1 MPTGPL
7 EWAVHPAQWLGS
19 IPNRLTNFLNTTN
32 NPIDRKVRTMIR
44 SFACDYETLKRL
56 AEIEE
61 SVILDDFCPADFT
74 VADARDYAVSSE
86 LKRISERKETRE
98 SLYGALFK
106 AAMKISAATVVTRAE
121 LTYAQKNEA
130 YRLIDALNM
139 FAKTL

>member
-1 MPTGPL
+1 
-7 EWAVHPAQWLGS
+7 
-19 IPNRLTNFLNTTN
+19 
-32 NPIDRKVRTMIR
+32 MIR

-61 SVILDDFCPADFT
+61 SAILDDFCLADFT

-86 LKRISERKETRE
+86 LKRISERKEMRE
-98 SLYGALFK
+98 SLYDALFK
-106 AAMKISAATVVTRAE
+106 AAIKISAATVGTKAE

-130 YRLIDALNM
+130 YRIIDALNT

>member
-1 MPTGPL
+1 
-7 EWAVHPAQWLGS
+7 
-19 IPNRLTNFLNTTN
+19 
-32 NPIDRKVRTMIR
+32 MIR

-86 LKRISERKETRE
+86 LKRISDRKEMRE
-98 SLYGALFK
+98 SLYDALFK
-106 AAMKISAATVVTRAE
+106 AAIKISAATVGTKAE

-130 YRLIDALNM
+130 YSLIDALNM
-139 FAKTL
+139 FAETL